1 LENGLKDLKRNMAG
15 NKNSEIK
22 FFAKDEEVEKAFR
35 RYYSFLSHD
44 FLKTV
49 IIYDA
54 VEEPDFHFFLLHTAD
69 EVKGKFVPVFIVND
83 YFSGSYKSIFFKI
96 PEHLSILNEKIK
108 EFSDDICEE
117 FLANYVRYVL
127 AQKGHGGK
135 VDETQKFL
143 IEIKNNKKIPDVK
156 KLGWGYKYLK
166 KFLLLSRVLGLSSSP
181 NEKLKEIYNLVEKIM
196 GDKYDEKDI
205 DELIEKLN
213 NFKEEEMI
221 WKEKF

>member
-1 LENGLKDLKRNMAG
+1 
-15 NKNSEIK
+15 
-22 FFAKDEEVEKAFR
+22 
-35 RYYSFLSHD
+35 LSHD

-96 PEHLSILNEKIK
+96 PEHLSILNKKIK

-117 FLANYVRYVL
+117 FLANFLYYVL
-127 AQKGHGGK
+127 TKRGHGG
-135 VDETQKFL
+135 VTQDTIDFL
-143 IEIKNNKKIPDVK
+143 NFIKRQ
-156 KLGWGYKYLK
+156 KLSPNMKLKNTYQYFK
-166 KFLLLSRVLGLSSSP
+166 KFLTIAQVLGI
-181 NEKLKEIYNLVEKIM
+181 EFVKDMELKEIFQLIKKIT
-196 GDKYDEKDI
+196 DNNYTEEDI
-205 DELIEKLN
+205 DNLIKNLN
-213 NFKEEEMI
+213 NFKKEAVI